1 MAASTGR
8 SNRFAKALERRAQ
21 LQEQEKKGKPII
33 YTVYATLI
41 LKLASLI
48 HKLAFFL

>member
-21 LQEQEKKGKPII
+21 LQEQEKKGKPLICS
-33 YTVYATLI
+33 LI
-41 LKLASLI
+41 LLGLPVSQNAKLQ
-48 HKLAFFL
+48 